1 MYLLQ
6 EPLSN
11 DIHSRMEAIEEIMD
25 NLHIDSPGCQV
36 TYFVSNCRLR
46 DAEKMLL
53 LGFNKETSPEPLT
66 QYLII
71 FKSELQFV
79 EQT

>member
-1 MYLLQ
+1 MVIIDNLKLTSIVFQLCPLYLFQ

-36 TYFVSNCRLR
+36 TYYVLTADF
-46 DAEKMLL
+46 KMV
-53 LGFNKETSPEPLT
+53 KEFTSW
-66 QYLII
+66 
-71 FKSELQFV
+71 F
-79 EQT
+79 